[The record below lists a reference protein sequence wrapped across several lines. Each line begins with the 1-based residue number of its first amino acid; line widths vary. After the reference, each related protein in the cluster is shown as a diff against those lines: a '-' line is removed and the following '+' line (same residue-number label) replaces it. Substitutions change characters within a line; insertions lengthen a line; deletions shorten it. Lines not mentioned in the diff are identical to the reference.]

1 MTMHIPTEQFSLALD
16 RRLPADDLEVM
27 RQHLGSCS
35 SCRREWELWQ
45 NIALRFQH
53 APMLAPPP
61 GFARRVEERLARR
74 ANLQR
79 GVLGGTVLLTGSVTL
94 WGLVALGALMLLFTW
109 LTVDPTAASTL
120 VSAAVRLAQT
130 TAPLTNLAEVVLEGV
145 QHAPAQLVLVTISAA
160 VLLAAAGWGHLVL
173 RYRSASVQAGQS

>member
-1 MTMHIPTEQFSLALD
+1 MTMHISTEQFSLALD
-16 RRLPADDLEVM
+16 EQLPADELETM
-27 RQHLGSCS
+27 RLHLGSCA

-61 GFARRVEERLARR
+61 GFARRLEERLARR

-94 WGLVALGALMLLFTW
+94 WGLVALGVFVAMLTW
-109 LTVDPTAASTL
+109 LTVDPAAANVL
-120 VSAAVRLAQT
+120 VSVAVRLAQT
-130 TAPLTNLAEVVLEGV
+130 AAPVTTVVTTMLDGV
-145 QHAPAQLVLVTISAA
+145 RYAPVQLILVAVCAA
-160 VLLAAAGWGHLVL
+160 LLLAAATWGHLVL
-173 RYRSASVQAGQS
+173 RYRRATAQTGQ